1 MGQDEVNNFLRRYR
15 NKWFNSNE
23 LTDVLGIS
31 RASINIC
38 LQRMRKHNEVNEKMI
53 RVMFKGKLGCLIS
66 KEVPFYSYK
75 RF

>member
-1 MGQDEVNNFLRRYR
+1 MSQEQIRDYLRKYQR
-15 NKWFNSNE
+15 KWFNSNE